1 MQVIKKNTS
10 FNILPEIF
18 TGRILFKLKEFH
30 QQKEDIWKYGL
41 RTVAAQKTKQ
51 KTNKKKKSTTK
62 THKKINKILQLW
74 SYPNKVWLAI

>member
-41 RTVAAQKTKQ
+41 RTVATENQTKNKQ
-51 KTNKKKKSTTK
+51 KKE
-62 THKKINKILQLW
+62 IN
-74 SYPNKVWLAI
+74 N